1 MYSESLVSIIMP
13 LYNCENYVTEAIQSV
28 VAQSYENWELIVV
41 DDCSTDRSYFI
52 VQDIMDDESRIKL
65 HKMSK
70 NSGVAS
76 VRNYATKEATGK
88 YIAFLDCDDV
98 WLPEKLEKQ
107 IVMMQK
113 DKVFLSYAAYATID
127 ENSNV
132 TGLFNVSKEVTYDD
146 MLKSSTIGTLTMV
159 YNADELGKCYFKDIG
174 HEDYVMKLELVK
186 RIESAHG
193 ITEPLAKYRIVNRSL
208 SRNKLKAALWQWKIY
223 RNIEKLPLYKAIYY
237 FGWYT
242 FKGFFKYR

>member
-1 MYSESLVSIIMP
+1 MCSESLVSVVMP
-13 LYNCENYVTEAIQSV
+13 LYNCENYVTEAIKSV
-28 VAQSYENWELIVV
+28 VSQSYENWELIVV
-41 DDCSTDRSYFI
+41 DDCSTDRSYSI
-52 VQDIMDDESRIKL
+52 VEDLVVDESRIKL

-70 NSGVAS
+70 NNGVAS
-76 VRNYATKEATGK
+76 VRNYATKEAAGK

-107 IVMMQK
+107 IVMMQRNN
-113 DKVFLSYAAYATID
+113 VCLAYSAYATID
-127 ENSNV
+127 ENSTI
-132 TGLFNVSKEVTYDD
+132 TGLFGVRKEVTYDD

-159 YNADELGKCYFKDIG
+159 YNADELGKHYFKDIG

-186 RIESAHG
+186 RTGYARG
-193 ITEPLAKYRIVNRSL
+193 ITEPLAKYRIVSNSL
-208 SRNKLKAALWQWKIY
+208 SRNKLNAALWQWKIY
-223 RNIEKLPLYKAIYY
+223 RNIEKLPFYKAIYY